1 MTRIVF
7 LLSLFFCV
15 QTYAHD
21 YYFAFAEVSYNDMT
35 EKFEATLSVSTHD
48 LESAINSNSVLIKDI
63 TLVTDNS
70 PEFLLIEQYLMK
82 HFKVSTSNDVKFS
95 LIGHETSMNGTS
107 NFYFESKPAPIS
119 GHIDVHFDLLIDTYQ
134 EQQNKI
140 TFYYHGESYTRPFNY
155 DIKEQYIKLEK
166 TTK

>member
-7 LLSLFFCV
+7 LLSLFFCFHA
-15 QTYAHD
+15 YGHE
-21 YYFAFAEVSYNDMT
+21 YYFSFAELGYNDMT
-35 EKFEATLSVSTHD
+35 EKFEVTLSVSTHD

-63 TLVTDNS
+63 MLVTDNS

-107 NFYFESKPAPIS
+107 NFYFESKPAAIN
-119 GHIDVHFDLLIDTYQ
+119 GHIDVLFDLLIDIYQ

-155 DIKEQYIKLEK
+155 DIKEQYIKLETINK
-166 TTK
+166 

>member
-1 MTRIVF
+1 MTRIVLF
-7 LLSLFFCV
+7 LALFFCSNA
-15 QTYAHD
+15 YGHE
-21 YYFAFAEVSYNDMT
+21 YYFSFAELGYNDMT
-35 EKFEATLSVSTHD
+35 EKFEVTLSVSTHD

-63 TLVTDNS
+63 MLVTDNS

-107 NFYFESKPAPIS
+107 NFYFESKPAAIN
-119 GHIDVHFDLLIDTYQ
+119 GHIDVLFDLLIDIYQ

-166 TTK
+166 TNK

>member
-1 MTRIVF
+1 MTRIVLF
-7 LLSLFFCV
+7 LALFFCSHA
-15 QTYAHD
+15 YGHE
-21 YYFAFAEVSYNDMT
+21 YYFSFAELGYNDMS

-107 NFYFESKPAPIS
+107 NFYFESKPAAIS
-119 GHIDVHFDLLIDTYQ
+119 GHIDVQFDLLIDTYQ

>member
-1 MTRIVF
+1 MTKIV
-7 LLSLFFCV
+7 LILALFFCFHA
-15 QTYAHD
+15 YGHE
-21 YYFAFAEVSYNDMT
+21 YYFSFAELGYNDMT
-35 EKFEATLSVSTHD
+35 EKFEVTLSVSTHD
-48 LESAINSNSVLIKDI
+48 LESAINSDSVLIKDI
-63 TLVTDNS
+63 MLVTDNS

-82 HFKVSTSNDVKFS
+82 HFKVSSLNNVKFS

-107 NFYFESKPAPIS
+107 NFYFESKPAAIN
-119 GHIDVHFDLLIDTYQ
+119 GHIYVLFDLLIDIYQ

-166 TTK
+166 TNK

>member
-7 LLSLFFCV
+7 LLSFFFCA
-15 QTYAHD
+15 QTYAHE
-21 YYFAFAEVSYNDMT
+21 YYFAFAEVGYNDIT

-48 LESAINSNSVLIKDI
+48 LESGINSDSILIKDI
-63 TLVTDNS
+63 MLVLEDS
-70 PEFLLIEQYLMK
+70 PEFLLIEKYLK
-82 HFKVSTSNDVKFS
+82 DHFKVKTANNVEFT

-107 NFYFESKPAPIS
+107 NFYFESKPIPIS
-119 GHIDVHFDLLIDTYQ
+119 NHIDVHFDLLIDKFQ

-155 DIKEQYIKLEK
+155 YNKEQYIKLEK
-166 TTK
+166 PNK